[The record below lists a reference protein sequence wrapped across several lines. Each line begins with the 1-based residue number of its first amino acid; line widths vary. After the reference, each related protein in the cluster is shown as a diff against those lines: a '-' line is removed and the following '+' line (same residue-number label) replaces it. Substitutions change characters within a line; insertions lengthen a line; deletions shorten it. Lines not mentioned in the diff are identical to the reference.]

1 MRTALSTTFV
11 RTFSCMVSSKGPEDV
26 IIKSSVVVIRSLQ
39 IKEQD
44 TEKDLQEED
53 NSYVIIT
60 LYN

>member
-1 MRTALSTTFV
+1 
-11 RTFSCMVSSKGPEDV
+11 MVSSKGPEDV

-44 TEKDLQEED
+44 TEEDLQEED
-53 NSYVIIT
+53 NSYVVIT